1 MQLYYEQEQFS
12 DAIAYAEKVVVLQS
26 LGQKIKW
33 DAYRVLARS
42 AIALQNTK
50 KATKAYAVL
59 EQAPDAALAV
69 EALYFNAQQK
79 HIAHDYASSNRLIE
93 KIAQDFGNYPEW
105 GAKSLLLM
113 SQNFYQLD
121 DAFQASFI
129 LESIVANFAQ
139 FPEIVEQA
147 QLDLANLKAIE
158 SKNNSS
164 IKVEEENEN

>member
-1 MQLYYEQEQFS
+1 MESQSRFTATTSLALCLLTLRDTWYFALCLLTVDSEGPPFQE
-12 DAIAYAEKVVVLQS
+12 
-26 LGQKIKW
+26 
-33 DAYRVLARS
+33 
-42 AIALQNTK
+42 
-50 KATKAYAVL
+50 
-59 EQAPDAALAV
+59 
-69 EALYFNAQQK
+69 
-79 HIAHDYASSNRLIE
+79 
-93 KIAQDFGNYPEW
+93 
-105 GAKSLLLM
+105 SLLLM

-147 QLDLANLKAIE
+147 QLDLANLKALE

>member
-1 MQLYYEQEQFS
+1 MLL
-12 DAIAYAEKVVVLQS
+12 AIQD
-26 LGQKIKW
+26 I
-33 DAYRVLARS
+33 
-42 AIALQNTK
+42 K
-50 KATKAYAVL
+50 KAAEAYAVL

-69 EALYFNAQQK
+69 EALYFNAEQK
-79 HIAHDYASSNRLIE
+79 HIAHEYASSNRLIE

-129 LESIVANFAQ
+129 LESIITNFTQ
-139 FPEIVEQA
+139 FPEIVKQA